1 MKQYNDKI
9 YFINSESPN
18 SLHSLTMN
26 TNEDKFESTLIL
38 SDFVN
43 DYFITNDKIFVEKAS
58 NLNGIQVLNVE

>member
-1 MKQYNDKI
+1 
-9 YFINSESPN
+9 
-18 SLHSLTMN
+18 MN

>member
-9 YFINSESPN
+9 YFINVKVKF
-18 SLHSLTMN
+18 LHSLTMN